1 METSILD
8 SIKHAELPDGKVFQ
22 IEDVRRQHVKQLLKL
37 GHGTNVAELITAWVA
52 ETDTGASRRLLI
64 HTNDNGPYAGYSWTV
79 FDGPTKIATVGSMSL
94 DLVRKLQKF
103 SSPRRSWS
111 ASAPV

>member
-8 SIKHAELPDGKVFQ
+8 GIKHSELPAGKIFQ
-22 IEDVRRQHVKQLLKL
+22 IEDARRQHVKQLLEL
-37 GHGTNVAELITAWVA
+37 GHGTSMTELITAWIAVT
-52 ETDTGASRRLLI
+52 ETGAARKLSIR
-64 HTNDNGPYAGYSWTV
+64 TNDNGPYAGYSWTV
-79 FDGPTKIATVGSMSL
+79 FDGPTKIATVVSMSI

-111 ASAPV
+111 AAHPV